1 MRLDRTSLY
10 GALCVLASA
19 LACAPPQEDPATAPP
34 DSRPALARGDTIP
47 VGLAAQ
53 LPPLPAGWR
62 ALRCPFPDRQP
73 RSFTARAGRVERV
86 GPDFALLEIPVG
98 ALDREVRFTFTPLDT
113 ILAVEIQADTRG
125 LTFDRPVDLTMSFAT
140 CRGNVPAPNQTLTIW
155 RYREP
160 EGWQNLG
167 GNINGRVIRV
177 QITKISRFTI
187 AEGRI

>member
-1 MRLDRTSLY
+1 MRLDRIGLY
-10 GALCVLASA
+10 AALCVLASA
-19 LACAPPQEDPATAPP
+19 LACAPPQDPATAPP
-34 DSRPALARGDTIP
+34 DGRPVLAQGDTVP
-47 VGLAAQ
+47 VGLATP

-73 RSFTARAGRVERV
+73 RSFTARAGRI
-86 GPDFALLEIPVG
+86 GPDFALLDIPPG

-125 LTFDRPVDLTMSFAT
+125 LTFDQPVDLTMSFAT
-140 CRGNVPAPNQTLTIW
+140 CRGNVPAPNQTLAIW

-167 GNINGRVIRV
+167 GNISGRVIRV
-177 QITKISRFTI
+177 QITKISRFAI
-187 AEGRI
+187 AEH